1 MQKPAESFRHFDSL
15 QQGARPSRGD
25 AHRLAEQMRY
35 SDERAL
41 QESDRHHAQHKGPRD
56 LPRRRN
62 STTRVN
68 ILAAG
73 RSNLGA
79 PYNTDQDAIVNQ
91 AEPYSTM
98 SLAIGDADNYTGWI
112 VDVFQPYVGR
122 NLLEIGTGFGNYRQ
136 HFPDIAKYTSVDI
149 DSEAIA
155 RAAVGDPAGTYV
167 CADASRAE
175 FAARFPEGS
184 FDTVMCAN
192 VLEHIPE
199 HEAAA
204 ANMFRALG
212 RGGHLLLFVPAHM
225 SLYNDMD
232 RLAGHLRRYTK
243 ESLGR
248 VLAPLGGTMV
258 ELRYFNSIGG
268 LGWWVNRLRR
278 YDSLNDGAINGQIR
292 FFDKYVVPVSRMV
305 DPLSRG
311 FFGQSLIAVVRK

>member
-1 MQKPAESFRHFDSL
+1 M
-15 QQGARPSRGD
+15 
-25 AHRLAEQMRY
+25 
-35 SDERAL
+35 
-41 QESDRHHAQHKGPRD
+41 
-56 LPRRRN
+56 
-62 STTRVN
+62 
-68 ILAAG
+68 
-73 RSNLGA
+73 
-79 PYNTDQDAIVNQ
+79 NQ

-98 SLAIGDADNYTGWI
+98 SSAIGDADNYTGWI
-112 VDVFQPYVGR
+112 VDVFQPYVGH

-136 HFPDIAKYTSVDI
+136 HFPDVEKYTSVDI

-155 RAAVGDPAGTYV
+155 RAAAGDPAGKYV
-167 CADASRAE
+167 CADASSAD

-204 ANMFRALG
+204 ANMFRALVK
-212 RGGHLLLFVPAHM
+212 GGHLLLFVPAHM

-243 ESLGR
+243 ETLGR

-258 ELRYFNSIGG
+258 KLRYFNSIGG

-292 FFDKYVVPVSRMV
+292 IFDKYIVPVSRMI